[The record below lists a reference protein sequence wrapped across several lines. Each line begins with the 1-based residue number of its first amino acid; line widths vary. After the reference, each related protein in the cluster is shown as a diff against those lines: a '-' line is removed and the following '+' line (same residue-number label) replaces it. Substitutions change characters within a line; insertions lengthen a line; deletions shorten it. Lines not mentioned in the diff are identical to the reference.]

1 MYLGGRGTIKKENG
15 GKVEDKFVKGRYG
28 RVQEVKEGPSHFITK
43 KHMGLTI
50 LSFD

>member
-43 KHMGLTI
+43 KTYGVNN
-50 LSFD
+50 FKF